1 MNTKT
6 LALAIGGLALGAA
19 LMSEAN
25 VASATS
31 GDGVN
36 AGQAPREYSEFA
48 SPYTLRLRARISIL
62 GATSKNDVLA
72 STSGWY
78 DSALYWSCPGVP
90 EQAAGSGARYNTIT
104 LGDLTRVCAFG
115 LNATHAAGLLSDQ
128 NGQPTF

>member
-6 LALAIGGLALGAA
+6 LALAIGGLALGAS

-25 VASATS
+25 MASALS
-31 GDGVN
+31 GDGVD

-48 SPYTLRLRARISIL
+48 SPYTLRLRGRISVV
-62 GATSKNDVLA
+62 GSVSKNDIIA
-72 STSGWY
+72 SNSGWY
-78 DSALYWSCPGVP
+78 ESALYWSCPGVP
-90 EQAAGSGARYNTIT
+90 EQATGSGARYNSIT

-115 LNATHAAGLLSDQ
+115 LNATHAAGTVNDQ